1 MDKCVFDFI
10 KSIPIFISENIFL
23 SGLLVYLCTF
33 LFTQEFNTLKFFKQ
47 KKPTIKLDVPIIKN
61 KLDFNVGGY
70 ICTIFKTKNNKLQYL
85 SYTDANALFLVL
97 NGRSEWSV
105 ELDSFL
111 KTIGFTKA
119 EKDYNSYRLEMF
131 DREFFTGTEV
141 TRAGTKGKPLLAF
154 KILSTLSNFDG
165 FSTLKEY
172 PHLVDFINLNKL
184 SYSDKMLLADL
195 HLQLKP
201 YVSVLN

>member
-1 MDKCVFDFI
+1 MDKCIFDFI

-33 LFTQEFNTLKFFKQ
+33 LFTQEFKQ

-85 SYTDANALFLVL
+85 TYTDGNALFLVL
-97 NGRSEWSV
+97 NERSEWSV
-105 ELDSFL
+105 ELDGFL
-111 KTIGFTKA
+111 KTIGFTKT
-119 EKDYNSYRLEMF
+119 EKGYNCYRLEMF

-195 HLQLKP
+195 HPQLKP
-201 YVSVLN
+201 YVSVLI